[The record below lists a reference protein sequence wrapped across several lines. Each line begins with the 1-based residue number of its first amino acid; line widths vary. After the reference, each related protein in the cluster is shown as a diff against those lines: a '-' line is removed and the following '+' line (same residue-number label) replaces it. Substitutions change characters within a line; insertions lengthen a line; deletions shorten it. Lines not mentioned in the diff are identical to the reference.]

1 MRLETLTLPIQNK
14 VVQAYMNDKE
24 FLHTYFD
31 YANESES
38 FSARLEELS
47 RRTFKRRELSEA
59 IRSFMEPFGVSAV
72 AEKHIRELAEGGVAV
87 VGGQQA
93 GILTGPLYS
102 VHKAISVLLLAK
114 KQRELLGVPVVP
126 VFWIAGEDHDLNE
139 INHVYTAK
147 DHKVSKTQYREK
159 YILKLMASDAT
170 YEQANMASFV
180 EDVFSSYGE
189 TAYTKDLLNDV
200 LEAVQQEKTFTGF
213 FVRLMNGLFQ
223 EEGLLFLDS
232 AYKPLRELESDYFIQ
247 MIQTSAQIAQTVFEK
262 EEQFALDGYGQ
273 PVGVQADG
281 AHLFYIH
288 ETGRVLLSRENGDFV
303 NNSSGLRFSEEE
315 LLQIAK
321 NEPWLL
327 SNNVVTRPIMQDF
340 VFPVLAFVGGPGEI
354 SYWSLLKEAFHL
366 LDLRMPVIVPR
377 MSLTLVTART
387 QQALASQ
394 SLTVADV
401 LAGKVAFVKEEF
413 VEGLRDERFSKAIDA
428 AESLL
433 QAQYKQIAAVAG
445 EQNLQIQELLQ
456 KNLAF
461 HSSQFGYLKAK
472 AEDAFLVKHD
482 VVLRKFGEMEVELY
496 PDCSLQERIY
506 TPYPYLNNYGPTLI
520 KDLLNL
526 PYKMDGR
533 HNIIYL

>member
-1 MRLETLTLPIQNK
+1 MRLETLVLPGQNK
-14 VVQAYMNDKE
+14 VMQAYMNDKE

-31 YANESES
+31 YPNESES
-38 FSARLEELS
+38 FSARVAELS
-47 RRTFKRRELSEA
+47 RRTFKRRELAEV
-59 IRSFMEPFGVSAV
+59 IHSFMEPFGLSAV
-72 AEKHIRELAEGGVAV
+72 AKKHIKELAEDGVAV

-114 KQRELLGVPVVP
+114 KQREVLGVPVVP

-159 YILKLMASDAT
+159 YVLKLMASDAT
-170 YEQANMASFV
+170 YQQADMASFV
-180 EDVFSSYGE
+180 EDVFSTYGE

-200 LEAVQQEKTFTGF
+200 LEAVRSEKTFTGF

-232 AYKPLRELESDYFIQ
+232 AYRPLRELESDYFIEL
-247 MIQTSAQIAQTVFEK
+247 INGSESIAQSVFEK
-262 EEQFALDGYGQ
+262 EEQFALAGYGQ

-288 ETGRVLLSRENGDFV
+288 ETGRVLLARENGDFV
-303 NNSSGLRFSEEE
+303 NESIGLRFTKEE
-315 LLQIAK
+315 LLQIAQ

-354 SYWSLLKEAFHL
+354 SYWALLKDAFHHL
-366 LDLRMPVIVPR
+366 HLQMPVIVPR

-387 QQALASQ
+387 KQVLESQ
-394 SLTVADV
+394 SLTVEDV
-401 LAGKVAFVKEEF
+401 MVGRVASVKEEL
-413 VEGLRDERFSKAIDA
+413 VESLRDERFGQAVDKV
-428 AESLL
+428 ESLL
-433 QAQYKQIAAVAG
+433 QAQYEEIAAIAD

-461 HSSQFGYLKAK
+461 HSAQFGYLKAK

-482 VVLRKFGEMEVELY
+482 VVLRKFDELEAELH
-496 PDCSLQERIY
+496 PESSLQERMY
-506 TPYPYLNNYGPTLI
+506 TPYAYLNNYGTTLI

-526 PYKMDGR
+526 PYKMDGT
-533 HNIIYL
+533 HNVIYL